1 MYIYIPM
8 IQRDYAQG
16 RPQPNIR
23 LIRKRFLDAIFDA
36 ITNGDKLELDFVY
49 GQKDLDQSLS
59 DAPDTVDIFTPL
71 DGQQRLTTLFLLHW
85 YAASI
90 EGHIN
95 RGEGEDLSEATK
107 LLDRFRYKTRY
118 SAETFCSKLV
128 RHKIELKTSEKVS
141 KHIQDQRWFF
151 YGWET
156 DPTIESMLT
165 MIDEIHTR
173 YEDHDLENLWP
184 DLISTNSPIQYHVL
198 EMNEYGLKDDLYIKM
213 NARGKPLTGFEHF
226 KSEFGLHLEKTFG
239 DEVRKSFYKKSD
251 GIWSDLFWE
260 MYKHETGDIDRAKLA
275 DDAFMR
281 VFSYICHILN
291 HQSETKVTFDD
302 DVASYFEVFKTSS
315 QWEFFCD
322 TLDGFANT
330 FKEDKKY
337 FEGYFYTEI
346 EAFDLHKTRLF
357 FDKADINLFK
367 RCADRFDPTQ
377 RSNPFSFGEQLIL
390 FTVILNINRSPVNFP
405 QRVRTVR
412 NLVSNSEDRLRRE
425 NMGSLLTDVERI
437 IISGSQLNQKESF
450 FTNSQIEDEA
460 RKKAYLNKHP
470 AHVKFINFLEDHTLL
485 AGCVALFDLNEELE
499 WVSHA
504 FHELF
509 NSEVLLD
516 DIAKALMSIAPD
528 YSQKMGNTVR
538 YGNSNDRDWRNI
550 FTPSLRWEGFSN
562 TKSAVRTLLE
572 YLKQHPDESVQSIKN
587 THISSFDTD
596 PQKPKGWSF
605 YFIKYTEFHEN
616 NNGHFSFREGENQ
629 FSRQMLRKYT
639 RRGFHWDPFL
649 KTIHNRFPNI
659 TILEDY
665 GNPLLVS
672 SEGYS
677 FNLTCGAKGYHI
689 TPISDRG
696 PLVTL
701 FELLPEPLR
710 PSEEMIL
717 SVGQIGQGEDLRDRI
732 ELASDFINEF
742 KSISQ
747 GE

>member
-36 ITNGDKLELDFVY
+36 IANGDKLELDFVY

-59 DAPDTVDIFTPL
+59 DAPGTVDIFTPL

-85 YAASI
+85 YAASR

-95 RGEGEDLSEATK
+95 GAEGEDLSEATK

-128 RHKIELKTSEKVS
+128 RHKIEPKTSKTVS
-141 KHIQDQRWFF
+141 QHIRDQRWFF

-184 DLISTNSPIQYHVL
+184 DLINTNSPIQYHVL

-213 NARGKPLTGFEHF
+213 NARGKALTGFEHF
-226 KSEFGLHLEKTFG
+226 KSEFGLYLEETYG
-239 DEVRKSFYKKSD
+239 DEVRKGFHKKSD
-251 GIWSDLFWE
+251 GIWSDLFWSI
-260 MYKHETGDIDRAKLA
+260 YKYETGDIDRAKLA

-281 VFSYICHILN
+281 VFNYICHVLN
-291 HQSETKVTFDD
+291 YQSKTKVTFDD
-302 DVASYFEVFKTSS
+302 DVASYFEIFKTLE
-315 QWEFFCD
+315 QWEFLSE
-322 TLDGFANT
+322 TLDGFAKT
-330 FKEDKKY
+330 FKEDKTY
-337 FEGYFYTEI
+337 FERYFYTEL
-346 EAFDLHKTRLF
+346 ESFDFHKTRLF

-390 FTVILNINRSPVNFP
+390 FAVILNINRSPENFP
-405 QRVRTVR
+405 QRLRTVR

-425 NMGSLLTDVERI
+425 NMGSLLMDVERI

-460 RKKAYLNKHP
+460 RKQAYLNKNP
-470 AHVKFINFLEDHTLL
+470 VQVEFINLLEDHTLL
-485 AGCVALFDLNEELE
+485 AGCVALFDLSEELE
-499 WVSHA
+499 WVSYA
-504 FHELF
+504 FHDLF

-516 DIAKALMSIAPD
+516 DIAKALMCIAPD

-550 FTPSLRWEGFSN
+550 FTTSSRWEGFQN
-562 TKSAVRTLLE
+562 TKIAVRTLLE
-572 YLKQHPDESVQSIKN
+572 YLKHNPDESVQSIIN
-587 THISSFDTD
+587 TYISSFDED
-596 PQKPKGWSF
+596 PHKPKNWAY
-605 YFIKYTEFHEN
+605 YFVKYSEFHEN
-616 NNGHFSFREGENQ
+616 NNGHFSIRDEGNQ
-629 FSRQMLRKYT
+629 YTRQMLRKYT

-649 KTIHNRFPNI
+649 KTIHGHFPNI

-665 GNPLLVS
+665 GNPLDVS
-672 SEGYS
+672 FEGY
-677 FNLTCGAKGYHI
+677 FFALTSVAEGYVI
-689 TPISDRG
+689 APNSD
-696 PLVTL
+696 LDQLMSVL
-701 FELLPEPLR
+701 KLLPEHFH
-710 PSEEMIL
+710 PSDNLVLNVKQTEE
-717 SVGQIGQGEDLRDRI
+717 GEDVVDRI
-732 ELASDFINEF
+732 QYVIEF
-742 KSISQ
+742 LTEFQKLVL
-747 GE
+747 E